1 MRKAFVYLF
10 VMTFM
15 TVLSASF
22 AATPAGAQQAA
33 QTQGGYTSAPD
44 DETAWPKDLSGKVDK
59 TIQVLTVIKN
69 ELDNM
74 KASEA
79 SAAKNAAPAASGA
92 AADAGWADRLKG
104 KLSAILRMWNKTDQI
119 INAPAGSS
127 APATGTTEA
136 GEMTKELKSKIDKA
150 VQAME
155 VIKQELDAVDNEPA
169 SQKK

>member
-1 MRKAFVYLF
+1 MRKAFVQPF
-10 VMTFM
+10 VLIFTLGSVVFFAI
-15 TVLSASF
+15 SA
-22 AATPAGAQQAA
+22 AEAQQPV
-33 QTQGGYTSAPD
+33 QTQGGYTSAPN
-44 DETAWPKDLSGKVDK
+44 DESAWPKDLSGKVDK

-74 KASEA
+74 KESEQAAGSAA
-79 SAAKNAAPAASGA
+79 SAATGTD
-92 AADAGWADRLKG
+92 ADAGWVDSLKG
-104 KLSAILRMWNKTDQI
+104 KLSAVLRMWKKTDQI

-127 APATGTTEA
+127 AQPGGTA
-136 GEMTKELKSKIDKA
+136 GSGEMTRELKTKIDKA

>member
-1 MRKAFVYLF
+1 MRKVFVCLF
-10 VMTFM
+10 AMTFM
-15 TVLSASF
+15 AGLPVSF
-22 AATPAGAQQAA
+22 AATPAVAQQAA

-44 DETAWPKDLSGKVDK
+44 DETAWPEDLSGKVDK

-79 SAAKNAAPAASGA
+79 SAAKNAAPAAAGA
-92 AADAGWADRLKG
+92 AANAGWADKLKG
-104 KLSAILRMWNKTDQI
+104 KLSAVIRMWKKTDQI

-127 APATGTTEA
+127 AQASGMTAA
-136 GEMTKELKSKIDKA
+136 GEMTEELKSKIDKA

-169 SQKK
+169 TGKK